1 MNLKVFCM
9 VAFAVLVLSSGYGQ
23 RQQSA
28 TPEPSPNVQA
38 VDFAGGVRHDVSE
51 WTREGLCTTRKGP
64 PRAGYIFYLQ
74 LRTPLGEEPTIRY
87 AVLKEGY
94 GMLIRCDG
102 YSPKRKYPIPH
113 FDLFS
118 ANRGIIVRTTDRA
131 AVKHAVSQI
140 PARDTLRDFNTC
152 GGGLSHGMDPNVMEE
167 IIDVCKQ
174 KGIKYVSSLDGGT
187 ICTCF

>member
-1 MNLKVFCM
+1 MGTRAFCT
-9 VAFAVLVLSSGYGQ
+9 VAFALLVLSSKGGQ

-28 TPEPSPNVQA
+28 VPESGPNIQA
-38 VDFAGGVRHDVSE
+38 AGFARGVCHDVSE

-64 PRAGYIFYLQ
+64 PKDGYIFYLQ
-74 LRTPLGEEPTIRY
+74 LRMPLGEEPTIRY

-118 ANRGIIVRTTDRA
+118 ANRGIIIRTTDRVA
-131 AVKHAVSQI
+131 MKHAVSQI
-140 PARDTLRDFNTC
+140 PAGETLRDFNTC
-152 GGGLSHGMDPNVMEE
+152 GGGLSFGMDPNVMEE
-167 IIDVCKQ
+167 IVDVCKQ
-174 KGIKYVSSLDGGT
+174 KGIKYVSSTEGT